1 MSIVKHE
8 SRKTENRSRKQL
20 GECRKGLL
28 LLPFIGGLFLL
39 WYVLHATVD
48 VVYSDYIRII
58 NSYLPDTLDPKTFF
72 VPDILTRIPINYPL
86 RWLNVTFF
94 GYSVLFDRVFC
105 ILGCVLLMC
114 AVTQYLIRERS
125 SIWIILPVMLV
136 GFSLDKWEMLINGT
150 GCVHFLSYGLFFY
163 HYLVLERVFTGT
175 QKPGDVRRLCVLPW
189 LALLVAG
196 PYIAQYTA
204 TLLVAYVYLAFLRNR
219 NVDGHQLPWYG
230 LCALVPLILYYMSNA
245 AATFEHTGAQD
256 IGLLETLQQYRG
268 FSLHFLLNGF
278 ASTLL
283 SGSVLEDLL
292 AAGTLTYPLVYLLGA
307 LVILLYA
314 GAVLLY
320 FRTGQ
325 YRRTLFP
332 MLLLVSGAGSHV
344 LVFLSRYIFLTET
357 YAWQSRYG
365 LQYLPGT
372 LGLLLIYGAACA
384 HFRQQYRAVCAKP
397 GDDTSSRKADA
408 ARDTSR
414 MSHGRARKV
423 QTSSRQGHAL
433 GALLGMGLSLVVLLS
448 FAAGSCYT
456 DKREIDAM
464 PFRQMY
470 FASMADAAR
479 DYENRSDDELNLIF
493 EYHHG
498 PNRVRH
504 AMDILKENQWN
515 VFRE

>member
-1 MSIVKHE
+1 M
-8 SRKTENRSRKQL
+8 

-58 NSYLPDTLDPKTFF
+58 NSYLPDTLDPTSFF

-114 AVTQYLIRERS
+114 SVAQYLIRERS
-125 SIWIILPVMLV
+125 GILLILPVMLV
-136 GFSLDKWEMLINGT
+136 GFSLDKWEMLLIGT

-175 QKPGDVRRLCVLPW
+175 KKPGDERRLYLLPW
-189 LALLVAG
+189 LSLLVAG

-204 TLLVAYVYLAFLRNR
+204 TLLVACGYLALLRNR
-219 NVDGHQLPWYG
+219 NVDGRRLPWYG
-230 LCALVPLILYYMSNA
+230 LCALVPLMLYYMSNA

-256 IGLLETLQQYRG
+256 IGLMETLQQYRG

-292 AAGTLTYPLVYLLGA
+292 AAGTLTYPMVYLLGA

-325 YRRTLFP
+325 YRRTIFP

-372 LGLLLIYGAACA
+372 VGVLLIYGTAFSY
-384 HFRQQYRAVCAKP
+384 FRQQYRSACAERSE
-397 GDDTSSRKADA
+397 DRASRTADA
-408 ARDTSR
+408 VHISGEVSPTNC
-414 MSHGRARKV
+414 GRAQKV
-423 QTSSRQGHAL
+423 QMSSRQGLAL
-433 GALLGMGLSLVVLLS
+433 GALLGMCLSLVVLLS
-448 FAAGSCYT
+448 FTAGSCYT
-456 DKREIDAM
+456 DKHEIDAM

-470 FASMADAAR
+470 FASMVDAAR
-479 DYENRSDDELNLIF
+479 DYENLSDDELNLIF

>member
-1 MSIVKHE
+1 MEK
-8 SRKTENRSRKQL
+8 RSRKRV

-28 LLPFIGGLFLL
+28 LLPFIGALFLL

-58 NSYLPDTLDPKTFF
+58 NSYLPDTLDPKIFF

-94 GYSVLFDRVFC
+94 GYSVLFDRVLC
-105 ILGCVLLMC
+105 ILGCVLLML

-175 QKPGDVRRLCVLPW
+175 KKPGDERRLCLLPW
-189 LALLVAG
+189 LSLLVAG

-204 TLLVAYVYLAFLRNR
+204 TLLVAYGYLAFLRNR
-219 NVDGHQLPWYG
+219 NVDGRHLPWYG
-230 LCALVPLILYYMSNA
+230 LCALVPLLLYYMSNT

-256 IGLLETLQQYRG
+256 IGLLETLQQYPG

-283 SGSVLEDLL
+283 SGSVLEDML
-292 AAGTLTYPLVYLLGA
+292 AAGTLTYPMIYLLGT

-314 GAVLLY
+314 GAVRLY

-372 LGLLLIYGAACA
+372 LGLLLIYGAAFT
-384 HFRQQYRAVCAKP
+384 HFRQQSLSVRTKQSDAVR
-397 GDDTSSRKADA
+397 TSGGTASASIGRTRKAEIP
-408 ARDTSR
+408 S
-414 MSHGRARKV
+414 
-423 QTSSRQGHAL
+423 GH
-433 GALLGMGLSLVVLLS
+433 GALLGMCLSLVVLLS

-456 DKREIDAM
+456 DKREIGMM
-464 PFRQMY
+464 PFRHMY

-479 DYENRSDDELNLIF
+479 NYENLSDDELNLIF

-515 VFRE
+515 VFRK

>member
-175 QKPGDVRRLCVLPW
+175 QKPSDARRLCVLPW

-196 PYIAQYTA
+196 PYIVQYTA

-320 FRTGQ
+320 FRTEQ

-397 GDDTSSRKADA
+397 GDDTSPRKADA

-479 DYENRSDDELNLIF
+479 DYENRSDDELNRIF

>member
-1 MSIVKHE
+1 ME
-8 SRKTENRSRKQL
+8 
-20 GECRKGLL
+20 ECRKGLR

-58 NSYLPDTLDPKTFF
+58 NSYLPDTLDPTSFF

-86 RWLNVTFF
+86 RWINVRFF

-114 AVTQYLIRERS
+114 SVAQYLIRERS
-125 SIWIILPVMLV
+125 SVWLILPVMLV
-136 GFSLDKWEMLINGT
+136 GFSLDKWEMLLNGT

-175 QKPGDVRRLCVLPW
+175 QKPGDERRLYLLPW
-189 LALLVAG
+189 LSLLVAG

-204 TLLVAYVYLAFLRNR
+204 TLLVAYGYLAMLRNR
-219 NVDGHQLPWYG
+219 EVDGRRLPWYG
-230 LCALVPLILYYMSNA
+230 LCALLPLMLYYMSNA

-256 IGLLETLQQYRG
+256 IGLLETLRQYPG

-283 SGSVLEDLL
+283 SGSVLADML
-292 AAGTLTYPLVYLLGA
+292 AAGTLTYPMVYLLGA

-314 GAVLLY
+314 AAVLLY

-325 YRRTLFP
+325 YRRTIFP

-372 LGLLLIYGAACA
+372 LGLLLIYGAAFA
-384 HFRQQYRAVCAKP
+384 HFRQQYRAVYVRP
-397 GDDTSSRKADA
+397 GDDASFRKARA
-408 ARDTSR
+408 TRDVSPMSR
-414 MSHGRARKV
+414 GRVRKAQMSSG
-423 QTSSRQGHAL
+423 QGHAIR
-433 GALLGMGLSLVVLLS
+433 ALLGMCLSLVVLLS
-448 FAAGSCYT
+448 FTAGTCYT

-464 PFRQMY
+464 PFRKLY

-479 DYENRSDDELNLIF
+479 DYENLSDDELNLIF

-515 VFRE
+515 VFRK

>member
-8 SRKTENRSRKQL
+8 SRKTENRSRKRV

-86 RWLNVTFF
+86 RWINVTFF

-105 ILGCVLLMC
+105 ILGCVLLML

-125 SIWIILPVMLV
+125 SIWIILPVMIA

-175 QKPGDVRRLCVLPW
+175 KKPGDERRLCLLPW
-189 LALLVAG
+189 LSLLVAG

-204 TLLVAYVYLAFLRNR
+204 TLLVACVYLAFLRNR
-219 NVDGHQLPWYG
+219 NVDGRRLPWYG
-230 LCALVPLILYYMSNA
+230 LCALLPLILYYMSNA
-245 AATFEHTGAQD
+245 AATYEFEGIED
-256 IGLLETLQQYRG
+256 IGLLATLEKYPG
-268 FSLHFLLNGF
+268 FSLRFLLNGF

-314 GAVLLY
+314 GAVILY

-325 YRRTLFP
+325 YRRTIFP

-344 LVFLSRYIFLTET
+344 LVFLSRYLFLAET

-372 LGLLLIYGAACA
+372 LGVLLIYGAAFTY
-384 HFRQQYRAVCAKP
+384 FRQQYRSVRATQ
-397 GDDTSSRKADA
+397 GDDVSSWKADA
-408 ARDTSR
+408 DAAPVR
-414 MSHGRARKV
+414 HGRARKA
-423 QTSSRQGHAL
+423 QTSLRTGHAL
-433 GALLGMGLSLVVLLS
+433 GALLGMALSLVVLLS

-456 DKREIDAM
+456 DKREIGMM
-464 PFRQMY
+464 PFRHMY

-479 DYENRSDDELNLIF
+479 NYENLSDDELNLIF

>member
-1 MSIVKHE
+1 MSIAKHE
-8 SRKTENRSRKQL
+8 SRKTENRNRKQV

-58 NSYLPDTLDPKTFF
+58 NSYLPDTLDPTTFF

-86 RWLNVTFF
+86 RWINVTFF

-114 AVTQYLIRERS
+114 SVAQYLIRERS
-125 SIWIILPVMLV
+125 SVWIILPVMLV

-204 TLLVAYVYLAFLRNR
+204 TLLVAYGYLAFLRNR
-219 NVDGHQLPWYG
+219 NVDGRRLPWYG
-230 LCALVPLILYYMSNA
+230 LCALVPLMLYYMSNA

-283 SGSVLEDLL
+283 SGAVLEDLL
-292 AAGTLTYPLVYLLGA
+292 AAGTLTYPMVYLLGA

-314 GAVLLY
+314 SAVLLY

-325 YRRTLFP
+325 YRRTIFP

-372 LGLLLIYGAACA
+372 LGLLLIYGAAFS
-384 HFRQQYRAVCAKP
+384 HFRKQYLSVHTKQGDAVRISGEASP
-397 GDDTSSRKADA
+397 VNR
-408 ARDTSR
+408 
-414 MSHGRARKV
+414 GRAQKV
-423 QTSSRQGHAL
+423 QTSSGQRHAL

-448 FAAGSCYT
+448 FTAGSCYT

-479 DYENRSDDELNLIF
+479 DYENLSDDELNLIF

-504 AMDILKENQWN
+504 AMDILKDNQWN

>member
-1 MSIVKHE
+1 
-8 SRKTENRSRKQL
+8 
-20 GECRKGLL
+20 
-28 LLPFIGGLFLL
+28 
-39 WYVLHATVD
+39 
-48 VVYSDYIRII
+48 
-58 NSYLPDTLDPKTFF
+58 
-72 VPDILTRIPINYPL
+72 
-86 RWLNVTFF
+86 
-94 GYSVLFDRVFC
+94 
-105 ILGCVLLMC
+105 
-114 AVTQYLIRERS
+114 
-125 SIWIILPVMLV
+125 MLV
-136 GFSLDKWEMLINGT
+136 GFSLDKWEMLLNGT

-175 QKPGDVRRLCVLPW
+175 QKPGDVRRLYLLPW

-204 TLLVAYVYLAFLRNR
+204 TLLVAYGYLAFLRNR
-219 NVDGHQLPWYG
+219 NVDGRRLPWYG
-230 LCALVPLILYYMSNA
+230 LCALVPLVLYYMSNA

-283 SGSVLEDLL
+283 SGSVLEDMLS
-292 AAGTLTYPLVYLLGA
+292 AGTLTYPMVYLMGA

-320 FRTGQ
+320 FWTGQ
-325 YRRTLFP
+325 YRRTIFP

-372 LGLLLIYGAACA
+372 LGLLLIYGAAFTR
-384 HFRQQYRAVCAKP
+384 FRQQ
-397 GDDTSSRKADA
+397 
-408 ARDTSR
+408 
-414 MSHGRARKV
+414 HKV
-423 QTSSRQGHAL
+423 TPV
-433 GALLGMGLSLVVLLS
+433 MLSLVVLLS
-448 FAAGSCYT
+448 FTAGTCYT

-470 FASMADAAR
+470 FASIADAAR
-479 DYENRSDDELNLIF
+479 DYENLSDDELNLIF

-515 VFRE
+515 VFRK

>member
-1 MSIVKHE
+1 MEK
-8 SRKTENRSRKQL
+8 RSRKRV

-28 LLPFIGGLFLL
+28 LLPFIGALFLL

-94 GYSVLFDRVFC
+94 GYSVLFDRVLC
-105 ILGCVLLMC
+105 ILGCVLLML
-114 AVTQYLIRERS
+114 AVTQCLIRERS

-175 QKPGDVRRLCVLPW
+175 KRPGDERRLCLLPW
-189 LALLVAG
+189 LSLLVAG

-204 TLLVAYVYLAFLRNR
+204 TLLVAYGYLAFLRNR
-219 NVDGHQLPWYG
+219 NVDGRRLPWYG
-230 LCALVPLILYYMSNA
+230 LCALLPLILYYMSNA
-245 AATFEHTGAQD
+245 AATYEFEGIED
-256 IGLLETLQQYRG
+256 IGLLATLEKYPG
-268 FSLHFLLNGF
+268 FSLRFLLNGF

-283 SGSVLEDLL
+283 SGSVLEDML

-325 YRRTLFP
+325 YRRTIFP

-344 LVFLSRYIFLTET
+344 LVFLSRYLFLTET

-372 LGLLLIYGAACA
+372 LGLLLIYGAAFS
-384 HFRQQYRAVCAKP
+384 HFRKQYQSACAKERD
-397 GDDTSSRKADA
+397 GTSSRKADTDA
-408 ARDTSR
+408 APVSR
-414 MSHGRARKV
+414 GRARKA
-423 QTSSRQGHAL
+423 QTSSRPGHAL

-448 FAAGSCYT
+448 FAAGNCYT
-456 DKREIDAM
+456 DKREIGMM
-464 PFRQMY
+464 PFRHMY
-470 FASMADAAR
+470 FASMTDAAR
-479 DYENRSDDELNLIF
+479 NYENLSDDELNLIF

>member
-1 MSIVKHE
+1 M
-8 SRKTENRSRKQL
+8 
-20 GECRKGLL
+20 GECRKGRRR
-28 LLPFIGGLFLL
+28 LPWSGGLFLL
-39 WYVLHATVD
+39 WYALHATVD

-58 NSYLPDTLDPKTFF
+58 NSYLPDTLDPTSFF

-86 RWLNVTFF
+86 RWINVTFF
-94 GYSVLFDRVFC
+94 GYSVLFDRGLC

-114 AVTQYLIRERS
+114 SVAQYLIRERS
-125 SIWIILPVMLV
+125 GVWIILPVMLV
-136 GFSLDKWEMLINGT
+136 GFSLDKWEMLLNGT

-175 QKPGDVRRLCVLPW
+175 QKPGDVRRLYLLPW

-204 TLLVAYVYLAFLRNR
+204 TLLVAYGYLAFLRNR
-219 NVDGHQLPWYG
+219 NVDGRRLPWYG
-230 LCALVPLILYYMSNA
+230 LCALVPLVLYYMSNA

-283 SGSVLEDLL
+283 SGSVLEDML
-292 AAGTLTYPLVYLLGA
+292 AAGTLTYPMVYLLGA

-325 YRRTLFP
+325 YRRTIFS

-372 LGLLLIYGAACA
+372 LGLLLIYGAAFTR
-384 HFRQQYRAVCAKP
+384 FRQQ
-397 GDDTSSRKADA
+397 
-408 ARDTSR
+408 
-414 MSHGRARKV
+414 HKV
-423 QTSSRQGHAL
+423 TPV
-433 GALLGMGLSLVVLLS
+433 MLSLVVLLS
-448 FAAGSCYT
+448 FTAGTCYT

-470 FASMADAAR
+470 FASIADAAR
-479 DYENRSDDELNLIF
+479 DYENLSDDELNLIF

-515 VFRE
+515 VFRK